1 MYRGP
6 FRRDRRIQK
15 RRLRPG
21 LAGCLLW
28 ILVLIAILLVLALLF
43 GGFRKGTR
51 TGLGPA
57 PARVGTYH
65 AAVVSRPSAA

>member
-1 MYRGP
+1 MYRRP
-6 FRRDRRIQK
+6 FRGERRIQK

-28 ILVLIAILLVLALLF
+28 ILIVIAILLVLALLF

-65 AAVVSRPSAA
+65 AAVVRPPAAA